1 MKISHKL
8 LFALCPMLVL
18 VFIYYSSWRLH
29 LQPWGPK
36 PYLRKKP
43 FLPLTV
49 TETQPKVAPDVRVA
63 PTVSLKLTE
72 PKTNPKVTPDV
83 HKEST
88 FPLKV
93 TKPHAK
99 VATDVRVAPT
109 VSLKLTEPK
118 TNPKVTPGPKGPE
131 RDGSTNDIIRASMN
145 KIEPKADIP
154 SKDRKGAVV
163 KQEFPGP
170 QETKLQHDMK
180 AQDGNHS
187 TGTCKNDFAA
197 SKMAAL
203 FPKFIK
209 IAPMFLDQ
217 NFKRLSK
224 VQGYLPPFG
233 FKSQETVIN
242 EILNTTKTFGL
253 SPELERLK
261 CKKCIIVGNG
271 GILANKSLGPRIDEY
286 DIVVRLNQAPVKGYT
301 RDVGAKTTLRLTYPE
316 GAFNDTS
323 HYESDSLFVFLGF
336 KPQDFKWL
344 KNIIFGKT
352 LKGIDGFW
360 KSVPVKVP
368 REPSKIRILNPYFIQ
383 EAAFQFIGLPL
394 NNGVMG
400 KGNIPTLGTV
410 AITMALHN
418 CDEIAVAGFGYD
430 LNTPHAPLHYYEGV
444 KMSAIKDSWTHNIAK
459 EKEFL
464 RKLVK
469 AKVITDLTKGI

>member
-1 MKISHKL
+1 VH
-8 LFALCPMLVL
+8 
-18 VFIYYSSWRLH
+18 
-29 LQPWGPK
+29 
-36 PYLRKKP
+36 KKP
-43 FLPLTV
+43 LLPLRV
-49 TETQPKVAPDVRVA
+49 TKPHAKVATDVHVE

-72 PKTNPKVTPDV
+72 AKTNPKVTTDV

-93 TKPHAK
+93 TKPHTK
-99 VATDVRVAPT
+99 VATGRNTSDVHVEPT
-109 VSLKLTEPK
+109 VSLKLTEAK
-118 TNPKVTPGPKGPE
+118 TNPKVTTGHKGPE
-131 RDGSTNDIIRASMN
+131 RDGSTNDIIRASMS
-145 KIEPKADIP
+145 KIEPKADVAT
-154 SKDRKGAVV
+154 KDRKGAVV
-163 KQEFPGP
+163 KQEFPGL
-170 QETKLQHDMK
+170 QETKTLHDLEG
-180 AQDGNHS
+180 QNGNRS
-187 TGTCKNDFAA
+187 AGACKLGYVA

-242 EILNTTKTFGL
+242 EILTATKTFGL
-253 SPELERLK
+253 SPELDRLE

-336 KPQDFKWL
+336 KPLDFKWL
-344 KNIIFGKT
+344 KNIIYGHT
-352 LKGIDGFW
+352 LKGIVGFW

-368 REPSKIRILNPYFIQ
+368 REPSKMRILNPYFIQ
-383 EAAFQFIGLPL
+383 EAAFQLIGLPL

-430 LNTPHAPLHYYEGV
+430 LNTPHAPLHYYEEV
-444 KMSAIKDSWTHNIAK
+444 KMSAIK
-459 EKEFL
+459 E
-464 RKLVK
+464 
-469 AKVITDLTKGI
+469 

>member
-36 PYLRKKP
+36 PY
-43 FLPLTV
+43 
-49 TETQPKVAPDVRVA
+49 
-63 PTVSLKLTE
+63 
-72 PKTNPKVTPDV
+72 V

-170 QETKLQHDMK
+170 QETKLSQHDMK